1 MISNYLFVALLA
13 VMWLLAFVYPF
24 RKKPRRNVL
33 RLLTF
38 LRYAFVWWVLG
49 MSYRFLGF
57 LVPDFILPN
66 SLDWLLSFTVALP
79 CRLGESIEHV
89 RTASLGGQ
97 FDLALAMVF
106 GLVWSLF
113 GSSLILASKAALKRR
128 LARQRASQATDPA
141 I

>member
-33 RLLTF
+33 RLLTL
-38 LRYAFVWWVLG
+38 LRYAFVWWVFG
-49 MSYRFLGF
+49 MSYRFLSF

-79 CRLGESIEHV
+79 CRLGEGTEHV
-89 RTASLGGQ
+89 RTAALGGQ

-106 GLVWSLF
+106 GLVWSFF
-113 GSSLILASKAALKRR
+113 GSSLILAAKAALKRR
-128 LARQRASQATDPA
+128 LARQRASKATNPA